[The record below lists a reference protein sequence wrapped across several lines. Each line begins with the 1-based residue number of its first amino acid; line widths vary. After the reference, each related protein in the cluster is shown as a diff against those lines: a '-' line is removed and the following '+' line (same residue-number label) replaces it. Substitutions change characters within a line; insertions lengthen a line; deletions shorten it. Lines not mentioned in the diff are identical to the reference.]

1 MYRLI
6 ILTVVCFAFAS
17 CYDIAKK
24 VDSEETLVKAE
35 ETVVK
40 PILSSN
46 LVMNTNTAESTS
58 EKKSGPNFSFNK
70 ELHDFGQLV
79 DGENHEVLC

>member
-6 ILTVVCFAFAS
+6 ILSAVCFAFTS
-17 CYDIAKK
+17 CDDMAKK
-24 VDSEETLVKAE
+24 VDSEETVVKSE

-40 PILSSN
+40 PTLSSN

-58 EKKSGPNFSFNK
+58 EKKSGPNFHLTKNFMI
-70 ELHDFGQLV
+70 LV
-79 DGENHEVLC
+79 S